1 MFKIDNKINGKS
13 ALSIKVFGVG
23 GAGGNIVNLA
33 ARDTFSGIEFIN
45 INTDSQAL
53 KASLAPIKIELGTYT
68 TKGEGTGGNLDA
80 AKRAC
85 EEQREEI
92 VQVLKG
98 AHLVFIVAGM
108 GGGTGTGAAPVIS
121 EIASGLGIMTIAVIS
136 LPFSFEGKK
145 KKMKAIRGKE
155 ELKRSVDAVIA
166 IENDKLFANFTEN
179 LSLTESFEKANH
191 VFAELIESLSSHL
204 INPGIVNMDMAA
216 FRKVIE
222 GGREVLLAI
231 GEAEGEN
238 RVLSA
243 VDLAVNSP
251 WLEKNSVR
259 KLKRVLISVMGGE
272 DLNLREVGQVVEMIN
287 HRVHPDAYITFGAFA
302 LPKYN
307 NKLKVIIVGDTAMLE
322 SIQDFK
328 ETPTILS
335 TKKSE
340 GGPFLWKE

>member
-13 ALSIKVFGVG
+13 ALNIKVFGVG

-33 ARDTFSGIEFIN
+33 VKDSFPGIEFISV
-45 INTDSQAL
+45 NTDSQAL

-80 AKRAC
+80 ARRAC

-92 VQVLKG
+92 VQMLKG
-98 AHLVFIVAGM
+98 THLVFIVAGM
-108 GGGTGTGAAPVIS
+108 GGGTGTGASPVIS
-121 EIASGLGIMTIAVIS
+121 EIAHGLGIMTIAIVA
-136 LPFSFEGKK
+136 LPFSFEGKR
-145 KKMKAIRGKE
+145 KKMKALRGKE
-155 ELKRSVDAVIA
+155 DLKRTADALIA
-166 IENDKLFANFTEN
+166 IENDKLFTGFTGT
-179 LSLTESFEKANH
+179 LSLTESFEKANR

-222 GGREVLLAI
+222 GGREVILAI
-231 GEAEGEN
+231 GEGEGAN

-243 VDLAVNSP
+243 VDSAVNSP
-251 WLEKNSVR
+251 WVEKNSFK

-272 DLNLREVGQVVEMIN
+272 DLNFREASQVVEMIN
-287 HRVHPDAYITFGAFA
+287 HRVNSEAYITFGAFS

-307 NKLKVIIVGDTAMLE
+307 NKLKVIVVGDTTMVE

-328 ETPTILS
+328 EPS
-335 TKKSE
+335 MVSPTKKSE

>member
-1 MFKIDNKINGKS
+1 MFKIDNKNNGKS
-13 ALSIKVFGVG
+13 ALNIKVFGVG

-33 ARDTFSGIEFIN
+33 ARDNFSGVEFIN

-53 KASLAPIKIELGTYT
+53 KSSLAPIKIELGTYT

-80 AKRAC
+80 ARRAC

-92 VQVLKG
+92 GQVLKG
-98 AHLVFIVAGM
+98 AHLVFVVAGM
-108 GGGTGTGAAPVIS
+108 GGGTGTGASPVIS
-121 EIASGLGIMTIAVIS
+121 EIAHGLGIMTIAVVA

-145 KKMKAIRGKE
+145 KKMKALRGKE
-155 ELKRSVDAVIA
+155 DLKRSADTLIA
-166 IENDKLFANFTEN
+166 IENDKLFASFTEN

-222 GGREVLLAI
+222 GGRETILAI
-231 GEAEGEN
+231 GEGEGEN
-238 RVLSA
+238 RVSSA
-243 VDLAVNSP
+243 VDSAVNSP
-251 WLEKNSVR
+251 WIEKNSFK
-259 KLKRVLISVMGGE
+259 KLKKVLISVMGGE
-272 DLNLREVGQVVEMIN
+272 DLNFKEASQAVEMIN
-287 HRVHPDAYITFGAFA
+287 RRVHPEAYITFGAFA

-307 NKLKVIIVGDTAMLE
+307 NKLKVIVVGDTAMVE
-322 SIQDFK
+322 QTQDFK
-328 ETPTILS
+328 ETTTVSS